1 MVGSMHAIWHRCA
14 REQCAEIV
22 RLVAGP
28 QLQLR
33 AMGSSSVV
41 ATVASPVLPSVET
54 EESMRAVLG
63 LGTDS
68 MSLMP
73 TFREKCSGWL
83 ACGELAGERHARRHS
98 WQCREG
104 TMDRGAGRGW
114 ESVSGA

>member
-14 REQCAEIV
+14 REQRAEIV

-28 QLQLR
+28 QLQSR
-33 AMGSSSVV
+33 AMASSSV
-41 ATVASPVLPSVET
+41 ATVASPVLSSVET

-83 ACGELAGERHARRHS
+83 RLR
-98 WQCREG
+98 
-104 TMDRGAGRGW
+104 
-114 ESVSGA
+114 